1 MPFTVQLA
9 THVKYFWISKTD
21 YADLKSDQQ
30 LAGQLYGATFVVQ
43 LRRFAKTH
51 RQQNHDI
58 EPRLESQSSASPKYR
73 LLSQNNCIFLDNL
86 RGVARTNPSRR
97 QRCPES
103 NSPGLRCVPG
113 GSRNPPGT
121 QRPPRAGLKLSGH
134 PKPLR
139 APANCRD
146 VTDSPGR
153 SRRSVRLQ
161 VLAFS

>member
-9 THVKYFWISKTD
+9 AHAEYFWTSKTD
-21 YADLKSDQQ
+21 SRRPEIRPTARRTTLWSD
-30 LAGQLYGATFVVQ
+30 
-43 LRRFAKTH
+43 LRRPVAAFREDTSPAK
-51 RQQNHDI
+51 HDI

-139 APANCRD
+139 APASCRD